1 MNRKKLVILPLLVLL
16 LGLLCA
22 CGAVPDGDTSSVER
36 VIQGNTLYSEDEIGS
51 AMDLVEQTFH
61 QEFKGCKLLNL
72 RYDEER
78 SRQEAEY
85 WLEEADE
92 AIVLLSDF
100 HVSANGGDG
109 SLNQNSDYPDWSWIL
124 LRKNGG
130 AWTLRTWGYG

>member
-1 MNRKKLVILPLLVLL
+1 MHTKKLFLLPLLLMLV
-16 LGLLCA
+16 GALCA
-22 CGAVPDGDTSSVER
+22 CGAVPDGDVSKAER
-36 VIQGNTLYSEDEIGS
+36 VIENNTLYSEDEIS
-51 AMDLVEQTFH
+51 DAMTIVEQTFH

-78 SRQEAEY
+78 SKQEAEY

-109 SLNQNSDYPDWSWIL
+109 SLNQNSDYTDWSWIL